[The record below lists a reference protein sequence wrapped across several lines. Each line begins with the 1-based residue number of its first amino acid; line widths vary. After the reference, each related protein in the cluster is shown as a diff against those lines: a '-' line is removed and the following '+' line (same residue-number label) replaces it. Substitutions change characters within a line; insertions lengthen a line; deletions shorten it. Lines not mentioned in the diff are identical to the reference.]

1 MKKILYFFPDDITQ
15 PNAGNK
21 TRAVNL
27 LHYFKERG
35 FEVDFASLVQNNGE
49 QERYQILK
57 KEGLFKNIHLLER
70 KPKNKGSLL
79 YFLQYKLWDLFY
91 YWFTYPSRSKIPTYL
106 TLKLKKGF
114 NELLKADNYDHI
126 IISYAHS
133 ADLVSDNSML
143 KNAHTILDTH
153 DFLTAQ
159 FKDKPGFNLG
169 VTFQD
174 EISRLDKFDE
184 VWAISPEEQYVFDQ
198 FSKADVKLVPMMMD
212 APVLSDAAKKYDLVY
227 VGNDNIHNVTS
238 VKWFFDNVYPL
249 LPADINICM
258 AGKIVNHIPDL
269 NNVTKIAFTE
279 DLSELYNA
287 SKIAL
292 CPMLQGTGIK
302 VKVVEALAHALP
314 VVCTTRGVDGL
325 PKHHNGCLVSDDAD
339 KFAANITSLLT
350 NGTLYAEQS
359 RQAKATFT
367 HTFDKKV
374 VFKLLDEAFG
384 LAQ

>member
-1 MKKILYFFPDDITQ
+1 MKKILYFFPDDITR
-15 PNAGNK
+15 PDAGNK
-21 TRAVNL
+21 TRAINL

-35 FEVDFASLVQNNGE
+35 FKVDFVSLVQNNGE
-49 QERYQILK
+49 PERYVQLQK
-57 KEGLFKNIHLLER
+57 DRLFKNFHLLER
-70 KPKNKGSLL
+70 KPKGKGSLF

-106 TLKLKKGF
+106 TLKLKMGF
-114 NELLKADNYDHI
+114 SELLKADKYDHV

-133 ADLVSDNSML
+133 ADLISDKALL

-159 FKDKPGFNLG
+159 FKDKPGFQLG
-169 VTFQD
+169 ITFQD
-174 EISRLDKFDE
+174 EINRLDKFDE
-184 VWAISPEEQYVFDQ
+184 VWAISPEEQYIFAQ
-198 FSKADVKLVPMMMD
+198 FSKADVKLVPMMLD
-212 APVLSDAAKKYDLVY
+212 GPATSGAAKKYDLVY
-227 VGNDNIHNVTS
+227 VGNDNVHNVSS
-238 VKWFFDNVYPL
+238 VKWFFDKVYPQ
-249 LPADINICM
+249 LPADVNICM
-258 AGKIVNHIPDL
+258 AGKVVNYVPDL
-269 NNVTKIAFTE
+269 QNVTKIAFAQ
-279 DLSELYNA
+279 DLGELYNA

-359 RQAKATFT
+359 RLAEATFK